1 MIHSEFELE
10 PDLIYLNHAGVAPWP
25 RRTREAVAR
34 FAEENSHR
42 GATDYPRWMEVEK
55 RLRNHL
61 RQLLNAPSTD
71 DIALVKNTSEALSMV
86 AYGLDWKAG
95 DNIVSS
101 NEEFPSNRIPWDSL
115 RNKGVEL
122 RRADLTSTPLAEE
135 ALFELVDRHT
145 RMITISSVQYA
156 SGRRMN
162 LQRIGE
168 FCHKRGI
175 LFCVDAI
182 QSVGAIKADVQ
193 AWQADYVM
201 ADGHKWLL
209 GPEGVGFFYTTPR
222 SRDLLQLNQYGWHM
236 VKHAGDYDRT
246 EWQIAPSA
254 RRFECGSPNM
264 VGIFGLEASTS
275 LLLDIGMDA
284 VERQVL
290 ANAFLLIEKILA
302 DPDLELLSPAKAHA
316 GIVTFRPVSGNSSR
330 LFDHLRDHNVI
341 CAQRGG
347 GIRFSAH
354 FHNGETQ
361 LVMALDLVKMWIST
375 TR

>member
-10 PDLIYLNHAGVAPWP
+10 PGLIYLNHAGVAPWP
-25 RRTREAVAR
+25 RRTREAVAC
-34 FAEENSHR
+34 FAEENSRR

-55 RLRNHL
+55 RLRNRL

-95 DNIVSS
+95 DNIVTSD
-101 NEEFPSNRIPWDSL
+101 EEFPSNRIPWESL

-122 RRADLTSTPLAEE
+122 RQADLTSTPLAEE

-145 RMITISSVQYA
+145 RLITISSVQYA

-182 QSVGAIKADVQ
+182 QSVGAMKADVQ

-209 GPEGVGFFYTTPR
+209 GPEGLGFFYTTPR
-222 SRDLLQLNQYGWHM
+222 SRDLLQLSQYGWHM
-236 VKHAGDYDRT
+236 VEHAGDYDRT
-246 EWQIAPSA
+246 EWQIAPTA

-290 ANAFLLIEKILA
+290 ANASLLIEKILA
-302 DPDLELLSPAKAHA
+302 DPDLELLSPAKTHA
-316 GIVTFRPVSGNSSR
+316 GIVTFRPVSGKPSR
-330 LFDHLRDHNVI
+330 LFDYLRDHNVI

-347 GIRFSAH
+347 GIRFSPH
-354 FHNGETQ
+354 FHNREPQ
-361 LVMALDLVKMWIST
+361 LVAAVDLVKTWVSIA
-375 TR
+375 R